1 METQELRRLAEQFM
15 EMNRGSWRTPCPA
28 CSPNRR
34 NSTEPVLSWS
44 HGDKGAVYCCH
55 HCSISGVI
63 GDMGDDDMNI
73 EDLDSLFAEEP
84 EPAPQ
89 PVLGEVRVELD
100 HMEYLKMRGISLRT
114 ATEAKLFSVTKFF
127 REGGETRCIAF
138 PYYDLSGALISSK
151 YRSVRE
157 KKFTQDP
164 GAGGLLFGL
173 QQKFDYELPLVIC
186 EGEMDALSAAEVGA
200 SNWVSVP
207 AGAPAKGEKNTSQRF
222 SWFSELQDFLERF
235 KTYVLATDNDGPGKA
250 LQEEL
255 TRRFGRSKCL
265 TLDYPNNCKDLND
278 VLMKHGRDALQN
290 ILDNAK
296 PLPLTAL
303 NTADHYYEQVM
314 DLFLKGDGKGE
325 STGFANVDE
334 IYTVA
339 PGQMTVVTGVP
350 SSGKSN
356 FLDQI
361 MVNLA
366 QRNEWKFAVASMEN
380 EPAKHLAKLSE
391 MYMKKPF
398 FQGWP
403 GCMTID
409 EAKRAHKW
417 CQDHFVFLDFAS
429 SKDLPTLDSLLDR
442 AYAAV
447 IRFGIKGLVID
458 PYNCIEVQRSKDSNE
473 TEAVSNMLSRVS
485 AFAKTYQ
492 VHVWFVAHPA
502 KMMREGGRIPVPT
515 GYDISGSAHW
525 YNKTDCGITVQRR
538 DMDGYVEIHS
548 WKCRFKWVGKQGM
561 ARLKYDIPTS
571 TYYELPNLNQSPSV
585 AEMFGDDSDPDYM

>member
-1 METQELRRLAEQFM
+1 
-15 EMNRGSWRTPCPA
+15 
-28 CSPNRR
+28 
-34 NSTEPVLSWS
+34 
-44 HGDKGAVYCCH
+44 
-55 HCSISGVI
+55 
-63 GDMGDDDMNI
+63 MNI
-73 EDLDSLFAEEP
+73 EELDFLFADEP
-84 EPAPQ
+84 KPQPEPQ
-89 PVLGEVRVELD
+89 PVLGEVRIELE
-100 HMEYLKMRGISLRT
+100 HMEYLKLRGISLRT
-114 ATEAKLFSVTKFF
+114 ATGAKLYTATKFF
-127 REGGETRCIAF
+127 REGGETKCIAF
-138 PYYDLSGALISSK
+138 PYYDLSGTLVSSK

-157 KKFTQDP
+157 KRFTQDP

-173 QQKFDYELPLVIC
+173 QQKFDYDLPLVIC
-186 EGEMDALSAAEVGA
+186 EGEIDALSVAQVGTA
-200 SNWVSVP
+200 NWVSVP
-207 AGAPAKGEKNTSQRF
+207 AGAPVKGERNGSQRF
-222 SWFSELQDFLERF
+222 AWVGELQEFLERF
-235 KTYVLATDNDGPGKA
+235 KTYVLATDNDAPGKF

-265 TLDYPNNCKDLND
+265 TLEYPADSKDLND
-278 VLMKHGRDALQN
+278 VLVKHGRDALKN
-290 ILDNAK
+290 VLDSAK

-303 NTADHYYEQVM
+303 HTADHYYEQVM

-325 STGFANVDE
+325 STGFTNVDE
-334 IYTVA
+334 LYTVA

-366 QRNEWKFAVASMEN
+366 QRNDWKFAIASMEN

-391 MYMKKPF
+391 MYIKKPF

-403 GCMTID
+403 GCMTLD
-409 EAKRAHKW
+409 EAKRAQKW
-417 CQDHFVFLDFAS
+417 CRDHFIFLDFAS

-447 IRFGIKGLVID
+447 VRFGINGLVID
-458 PYNCIEVQRSKDSNE
+458 PYNCIEVPRGKDLNE
-473 TEAVSNMLSRVS
+473 TEAVSTMLSRVS
-485 AFAKTYQ
+485 AFVKTYGI
-492 VHVWFVAHPA
+492 HVWFVAHPA

-525 YNKTDCGITVQRR
+525 YNKTDCGITVQRK

-561 ARLKYDIPTS
+561 VRLKYDIPTS
-571 TYYELPNLNQSPSV
+571 TYYELPSMDRAASV
-585 AEMFGDDSDPDYM
+585 AEVFAEDSLDGF